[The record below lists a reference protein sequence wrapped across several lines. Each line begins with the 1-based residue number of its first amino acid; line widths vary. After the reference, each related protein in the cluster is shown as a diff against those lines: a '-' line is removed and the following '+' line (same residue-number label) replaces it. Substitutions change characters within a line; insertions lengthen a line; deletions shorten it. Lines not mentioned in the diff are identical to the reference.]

1 VQVDFLSVIER
12 IRVSV
17 NVCVCVC
24 ACARAWKGLV
34 QMGLLLVIEYA
45 LALSTIIHTCYVQA
59 ESYAETSVFES
70 NFFEQYDD
78 FFAGAAPCC
87 VSNRY
92 KEHLVA
98 APCCVSNRY
107 KEHLVAAPCCG
118 ALLRVVGAKHAPWY
132 NISPPPEANP
142 ETRRACAGKD
152 EEDRQYLLLNGPNAP
167 SDDDDEISDV
177 DSAAVAVGQAADGE
191 PAAAGGEGA
200 AAAAA
205 GEQEEEEE
213 EEEEEA
219 VDEEVSALVALARQ
233 AAKPGEESHSTA
245 GAAPGSCADPPLPRP
260 PASVAVTLM
269 ARPADLDDPL
279 VLRQV
284 CGWGSVGVG
293 GVDLLHWDPCAE
305 VCGWGSVGVGG
316 VELLHWDPCADE
328 VELVM
333 R

>member
-1 VQVDFLSVIER
+1 VEVGLAYKVLRDLDLRRIYHSCGWKGLVQVDFLSVIER

-24 ACARAWKGLV
+24 ARARAWKGLV

-78 FFAGAAPCC
+78 FFAG
-87 VSNRY
+87 
-92 KEHLVA
+92 A

-233 AAKPGEESHSTA
+233 AAKPGEESRSTA

-293 GVDLLHWDPCAE
+293 GV
-305 VCGWGSVGVGG
+305 
-316 VELLHWDPCADE
+316 ELLHWDPCADE